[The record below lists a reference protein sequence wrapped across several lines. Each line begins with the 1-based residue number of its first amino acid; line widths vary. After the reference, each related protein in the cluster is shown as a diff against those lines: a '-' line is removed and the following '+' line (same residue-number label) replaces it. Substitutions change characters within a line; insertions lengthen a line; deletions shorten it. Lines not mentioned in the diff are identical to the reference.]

1 MSHPVH
7 DSAYSWARL
16 LITLAIGTVANVG
29 GLLKNH
35 IQAREDVHNAVLL
48 NVGSVA
54 YGYAAP
60 VSAQNRSGAYV
71 DVAANP
77 NVAGYVSLRMN
88 KGGLVHHGAHSFK

>member
-1 MSHPVH
+1 MGSVH
-7 DSAYSWARL
+7 NGA
-16 LITLAIGTVANVG
+16 VANMG

-54 YGYAAP
+54 YGDAAP
-60 VSAQNRSGAYV
+60 VSAQNRSGAYI

-77 NVAGYVSLRMN
+77 NVAGYVSLGMN
-88 KGGLVHHGAHSFK
+88 KGRLVHHGAHSFK

>member
-1 MSHPVH
+1 MGSVH
-7 DSAYSWARL
+7 NGAVAYVS
-16 LITLAIGTVANVG
+16 

-54 YGYAAP
+54 HGDAAP
-60 VSAQNRSGAYV
+60 VSAQNRSGTNV

-77 NVAGYVSLRMN
+77 NVSGYVCLRMN
-88 KGGLVHHGAHSFK
+88 KGRLVHHGAHSFK